1 MTMAVADHRWAR
13 IERYIADERLP
24 AARIA
29 LEALVAEQ
37 PANVQG
43 RMLLSSVLLAQG
55 KLREAAAQAL
65 AATRHLPADAET
77 ICTVAHCLFRIG
89 ETVATRDCLRHP
101 GIAVSRDAPALA
113 KLAHVHQLIGQHDE
127 GLALM
132 DRARALGLD
141 EPEFHYF
148 RALQLQFLGR
158 LAETESE
165 LRAALAMRPGFGR
178 AALTL
183 ARLHRQRDETLLRHI
198 AAHAASASTDNEDG
212 DAFEFARFKAL
223 DDLGRSDEAWS
234 ALVRGNDLMRAR
246 VGHDGATE
254 SRHFERVRV
263 ICSAAFLRETAAPQ
277 DGPVPIFILGMPRS
291 GTTLLERLLGNHP
304 QVASPGELPD
314 FPRQLRYVADT
325 HGSGVLDDTLLD
337 RAADADYALLAR
349 RYLEQTQWHAQGRS
363 HYIDKLPAN
372 WMLAGFIRKALPHAV
387 ILHMRRSAME
397 VCYSN
402 YKAMFGASHTYSY
415 RLDELAAH
423 YRDYQACMGQWQRLM
438 PGVILDVSYE
448 ALVDDS
454 EAVLRR
460 VLAHCGLP
468 YDARCIDPA
477 GNSNPVSTL
486 SSAQV
491 REPIHRRAL
500 SEWRRYQ
507 AQLAPLAQALGE
519 G

>member
-1 MTMAVADHRWAR
+1 MAVADHRWAR

-29 LEALVAEQ
+29 LESLVAEQ

-55 KLREAAAQAL
+55 KLRDATIQAL
-65 AATRHLPADAET
+65 SAARHLPADAET
-77 ICTVAHCLFRIG
+77 ICTVAHCLFRVG

-127 GLALM
+127 GIALM

-158 LAETESE
+158 LDETEAE
-165 LRAALAMRPGFGR
+165 LRTALRMRPGFGR

-183 ARLHRQRDETLLRHI
+183 ARLQRQRDEALLRHI
-198 AAHAASASTDNEDG
+198 DAHAASASPDNEDG

-223 DDLGRSDEAWS
+223 DDLGRTDEAWA
-234 ALVRGNDLMRAR
+234 ALVRGNDLMRVR

-254 SRHFERVRV
+254 SRHFERVRA

-304 QVASPGELPD
+304 QVASPGELTD

-325 HGSGVLDDTLLD
+325 HGTGILDDALLD
-337 RAADADYALLAR
+337 RAAGADYAMLAR
-349 RYLEQTQWHAQGRS
+349 RYLEQTQWRAPGRS

-372 WMLAGFIRKALPHAV
+372 WMLAGFIHKALPHAV
-387 ILHMRRSAME
+387 ILHMQRSAME
-397 VCYSN
+397 VCFSN
-402 YKAMFGASHTYSY
+402 YKALFGASHTYSY
-415 RLDELAAH
+415 RLDELALH
-423 YRDYQACMGQWQRLM
+423 YDSYRATMRHWQEAM
-438 PGVILDVSYE
+438 PGVVLDVSYE
-448 ALVDDS
+448 SLVSDP
-454 EAVLRR
+454 AATLRR
-460 VLAHCGLP
+460 VLDHCRLP
-468 YDARCIDPA
+468 FDARCIDPA

-507 AQLAPLAQALGE
+507 TQLAPLAQALGE
-519 G
+519 V

>member
-1 MTMAVADHRWAR
+1 MAVADHRWAR

-29 LEALVAEQ
+29 LESLVAEQ
-37 PANVQG
+37 PVHVQG

-55 KLREAAAQAL
+55 RLREAAAQAL
-65 AATRHLPADAET
+65 AAARHLPADAET

-89 ETVATRDCLRHP
+89 ETLATRDCLRHP

-158 LAETESE
+158 LDETAAE
-165 LRAALAMRPGFGR
+165 LRTALAMRPGFGR

-183 ARLHRQRDETLLRHI
+183 ARLQRQRDESLLRHI
-198 AAHAASASTDNEDG
+198 QVHAAEASAENEDQA
-212 DAFEFARFKAL
+212 AFEFARFKVL
-223 DDLGRSDEAWS
+223 DDLNRPVEAWD
-234 ALVRGNDLMRAR
+234 ALRNGNELMRLR
-246 VGHDGATE
+246 MKHDPQAEVDQLACMRNLCTP
-254 SRHFERVRV
+254 S
-263 ICSAAFLRETAAPQ
+263 FLRTVAAPTN
-277 DGPVPIFILGMPRS
+277 GPIPIFVIGMPRS
-291 GTTLLERLLGNHP
+291 GTTLLERLLGKHP
-304 QVASPGELPD
+304 SVAAPGELSD
-314 FPRQLRYVADT
+314 FPQQCQYVTDT
-325 HGSGVLDDTLLD
+325 RAGGMLDPKLIERLP
-337 RAADADYALLAR
+337 DADYQAIGE
-349 RYLEQTQWHAQGRS
+349 RYLSQSQWRS
-363 HYIDKLPAN
+363 GDRPYYIDKLPSN
-372 WMLAGFIRKALPHAV
+372 WMIAGIIHKALPHAP

-402 YKAMFGASHTYSY
+402 YKALFGDSHGYSY
-415 RLDELAAH
+415 GLESLAAH
-423 YRDYQACMGQWQRLM
+423 YRAYQSTMNHWVQAM
-438 PGVILDVSYE
+438 PGVMLDVPYE
-448 ALVDDS
+448 QLVDDP
-454 EAVLRR
+454 EATLRR
-460 VLAHCGLP
+460 VLAHCRLP
-468 YDARCIDPA
+468 FDAQCTDPV
-477 GNSNPVSTL
+477 GNPNPVSTL

-507 AQLAPLAQALGE
+507 AQLSPLAQALGD

>member
-1 MTMAVADHRWAR
+1 MAVADHRWAR

-29 LEALVAEQ
+29 LESLVAEQ
-37 PANVQG
+37 PVHVQG

-65 AATRHLPADAET
+65 AAASHLPADAET

-89 ETVATRDCLRHP
+89 ETLATRDCLRHP

-158 LAETESE
+158 LDETAAE
-165 LRAALAMRPGFGR
+165 LRTALAMRPGFGR

-183 ARLHRQRDETLLRHI
+183 ARLQRQRDESLLRHI
-198 AAHAASASTDNEDG
+198 QVHAAEASPDNEDG

-223 DDLGRSDEAWS
+223 DDLGRTDEAWT
-234 ALVRGNDLMRAR
+234 ALVRGNDLMRVR

-254 SRHFERVRV
+254 SRHFERVRA
-263 ICSAAFLRETAAPQ
+263 ICSAAFLRETATPR

-325 HGSGVLDDTLLD
+325 HGMGVLDDSLLD
-337 RAADADYALLAR
+337 RVAGADHALLAR
-349 RYLEQTQWHAQGRS
+349 RYLEQTQWRAQGRS

-372 WMLAGFIRKALPHAV
+372 WMLAGFIHKALPHAV

-402 YKAMFGASHTYSY
+402 YKALFGASHTYSY

-423 YRDYQACMGQWQRLM
+423 YRGYRATMDHWRQAM
-438 PGVILDVSYE
+438 PGVVLDVSYE
-448 ALVDDS
+448 TLVDDP
-454 EAVLRR
+454 EATLRR

-468 YDARCIDPA
+468 YDARCVDPA

-507 AQLAPLAQALGE
+507 AQLSPLAQALGD

>member
-1 MTMAVADHRWAR
+1 MTVADHRWAR

-29 LEALVAEQ
+29 LETLVAEQ
-37 PANVQG
+37 PANVQS

-55 KLREAAAQAL
+55 KLRDATTQAIAAS
-65 AATRHLPADAET
+65 RHLPADAET
-77 ICTVAHCLFRIG
+77 ICTVAHCLFRVG
-89 ETVATRDCLRHP
+89 ETVATRDCLLHP
-101 GIAVSRDAPALA
+101 DIAVSRDAPALA

-127 GLALM
+127 AIALM

-158 LAETESE
+158 LDETEAE
-165 LRAALAMRPGFGR
+165 LRTALAMRPGFGR

-198 AAHAASASTDNEDG
+198 EAHAASAPADNEDG
-212 DAFEFARFKAL
+212 DAFEFARFKVL
-223 DDLGRSDEAWS
+223 DDLGRSDAAWQ
-234 ALVRGNDLMRAR
+234 ALVHGNDMMRAR

-254 SRHFERVRV
+254 TRQLQRVRSL
-263 ICSAAFLRETAAPQ
+263 CSAAFLGATAAPQ
-277 DGPVPIFILGMPRS
+277 AGPAPIFILGMPRS

-304 QVASPGELPD
+304 QVASPGELTD
-314 FPRQLRYVADT
+314 FPRQLHYAADS
-325 HGSGVLDDTLLD
+325 HGAGVLDDALLE
-337 RAADADYALLAR
+337 RAVDVDYALLAR
-349 RYLEQTQWHAQGRS
+349 RYLEQTQWRAQGRS

-372 WMLAGFIRKALPHAV
+372 WMLAGFIHKALPHAP
-387 ILHMRRSAME
+387 ILHMRRSALE

-402 YKAMFGASHTYSY
+402 YKALFGASHTYSY

-423 YRDYQACMGQWQRLM
+423 YRSYRATMQHWQQAM
-438 PGVILDVSYE
+438 PGAVLDVSYE
-448 ALVDDS
+448 ALLDDP
-454 EAVLRR
+454 EASVRR
-460 VLAHCGLP
+460 ILAHCGLP
-468 YDARCIDPA
+468 FDPRCLDLA
-477 GNSNPVSTL
+477 GNANPVSTL

-500 SEWRRYQ
+500 SEWRRYE
-507 AQLAPLAQALGE
+507 AQLAPLAQAVGAD
-519 G
+519 

>member
-1 MTMAVADHRWAR
+1 MAVADHRWAR

-29 LEALVAEQ
+29 LESLVAGQ
-37 PANVQG
+37 PADVQG
-43 RMLLSSVLLAQG
+43 RMLLSSVLLALG
-55 KLREAAAQAL
+55 KLREATTQVL
-65 AATRHLPADAET
+65 AAARHLPADAET
-77 ICTVAHCLFRIG
+77 ICTVAHCLFRVG

-127 GLALM
+127 GIALM
-132 DRARALGLD
+132 DRAQVLGLD

-158 LAETESE
+158 LDETAAE
-165 LRAALAMRPGFGR
+165 LRTALAMRPGFGR

-198 AAHAASASTDNEDG
+198 DAHAASASTDNEDG

-223 DDLGRSDEAWS
+223 DDLGRTDEAWT
-234 ALVRGNDLMRAR
+234 ALVRGNDMMRAR

-254 SRHFERVRV
+254 SRHFERVRA
-263 ICSAAFLRETAAPQ
+263 ICSAAFLRETAAQQ
-277 DGPVPIFILGMPRS
+277 DGPVPVFILGMPRS

-304 QVASPGELPD
+304 QVASPGELTD
-314 FPRQLRYVADT
+314 FTRQMHWVTDT
-325 HGSGVLDDTLLD
+325 HAASVLDDGVLEG
-337 RAADADYALLAR
+337 AVSADYALLGR
-349 RYLEQTQWHAQGRS
+349 RYLEQSRWRAGTRT

-372 WMLAGFIRKALPHAV
+372 WMLAGFIHKALPHAV
-387 ILHMRRSAME
+387 ILHMQRSAME

-402 YKAMFGASHTYSY
+402 YKALFGASHTYSY
-415 RLDELAAH
+415 RLDELATH
-423 YRDYQACMGQWQRLM
+423 YHGYRATMDHWQQAM
-438 PGVILDVSYE
+438 PGVVLDVPYE
-448 ALVDDS
+448 SLVDEP
-454 EAVLRR
+454 EATLRQ

-468 YDARCIDPA
+468 YDARCLDLA
-477 GNSNPVSTL
+477 GNANPVSTL

-500 SEWRRYQ
+500 SDWQRYEV
-507 AQLAPLAQALGE
+507 QLAPLARALGE